1 VSAIS
6 LLLLATAVASA
17 AVAGAALH
25 SARDLRRRLDECA
38 RDAGDRVPHARSAEE
53 IHSIVVEAIAEERE
67 RELAEARAVWRTQES
82 GAAGADDDATLA
94 GRGTEYEIAP
104 VLDALLRGRVDDEVL
119 RGLRELRD
127 RDLPGRGMPGR
138 DMPGPGIFV
147 PRQSGPDLE
156 PMDHGDLTDR
166 GNFMERV
173 RFPDPSE
180 ITGPEVAGSET
191 SGAETSGAEISGS
204 ETQGSEI
211 GASEAAEPEVT
222 GTETAGS
229 GTADPV
235 EVTDHVGRTEHTGV
249 TDRGGP
255 GHGDRGDHGGP
266 VDHGDPVDHG
276 MPGDSGHDHQHP
288 GVAAAR
294 RRHPSEPDFTL
305 RGEPVVP
312 AQTPLRAKDRDGH
325 EQTVGRLAELAEART
340 PLSDVRQGP
349 LGTLDVYLFQ
359 DGTTVCLSPGH
370 RETAEA
376 LCEALRDGDVPV
388 LMGGSTVSGAY
399 ALTFAYGE
407 GRTAYLLADRVIASR

>member
-25 SARDLRRRLDECA
+25 SARDLRRQLDEYA
-38 RDAGDRVPHARSAEE
+38 RDAGARVPHARSAEE
-53 IHSIVVEAIAEERE
+53 IRSIVVEAIAEERE
-67 RELAEARAVWRTQES
+67 RELAEARAAWKAQES

-119 RGLRELRD
+119 RGLRELRE
-127 RDLPGRGMPGR
+127 R

-156 PMDHGDLTDR
+156 PMDHGDLTDH
-166 GNFMERV
+166 GGFMRQS
-173 RFPDPSE
+173 RFTDP
-180 ITGPEVAGSET
+180 
-191 SGAETSGAEISGS
+191 AEI
-204 ETQGSEI
+204 
-211 GASEAAEPEVT
+211 ARPEVT
-222 GTETAGS
+222 DSESNG
-229 GTADPV
+229 PV
-235 EVTDHVGRTEHTGV
+235 EVTDHVGLTEHAGLTDPGSPGGTGATV
-249 TDRGGP
+249 D
-255 GHGDRGDHGGP
+255 HGELTDHGGP
-266 VDHGDPVDHG
+266 MDHGGPRDHG
-276 MPGDSGHDHQHP
+276 VDRGVPGDGGQDHQQP
-288 GVAAAR
+288 GIAAAR

-312 AQTPLRAKDRDGH
+312 AQTPLRAKDREGH

-376 LCEALRDGDVPV
+376 LCEALREGDVPV
-388 LMGGSTVSGAY
+388 LMGGSSVSGAY